1 MEQII
6 DVNGYTIE
14 KSEINKIT
22 QEIINIL
29 SQKNITHAMAY
40 MILENVKQEL
50 ENTIVKIDAHFY
62 R

>member
-14 KSEINKIT
+14 KSKINKIT

-50 ENTIVKIDAHFY
+50 ENTIVKIDA
-62 R
+62 

>member
-50 ENTIVKIDAHFY
+50 ENTIVKIDA
-62 R
+62 